1 MQLDTLSEEFHLME
15 IFRVLNWVMNNELSA
30 YFVLAFIAVN
40 ILFNFPINIVDE
52 GVYIWQSIDSQCQFR
67 IIQNV

>member
-1 MQLDTLSEEFHLME
+1 MQLDTLSGEFHLME

-40 ILFNFPINIVDE
+40 ILFNFPINIVD
-52 GVYIWQSIDSQCQFR
+52 GLHMTI
-67 IIQNV
+67 N